1 MLLFSKAEWK
11 RLYENTKSIP
21 AYWSFNYFNNIL
33 FRDRLQMGGKNAL
46 Q

>member
-11 RLYENTKSIP
+11 QLYENTKSIP
-21 AYWSFNYFNNIL
+21 AYWNNIL

-46 Q
+46 H